1 MPIIN
6 SVVKALDILQL
17 FSRNKPELSLSEIS
31 EMMGMPKSTIHHI
44 LGTQMESG
52 FIEKN
57 ENGRFILGKKL
68 ITVAQAA
75 YVNVEIRDQAA
86 PHLRKLGDLCN
97 ESIYLSVL
105 DEMYLLYI
113 YAIETSNRL
122 MARTS
127 VGNHSELHS
136 SAAGK
141 TILAYLPE
149 NEALRIIEN
158 TGMKKYTE
166 KTKINKEK
174 LFEELQEIK
183 KNGYATDAEEYELNA
198 YCIGAPIFSGTGRVI
213 AACSISGTD
222 PGILGV
228 RKEHI
233 VRNLLKTTNDIS
245 RNFGYVPDSLNDLRF
260 I

>member
-17 FSRNKPELSLSEIS
+17 FSRNKPELSLTEIS
-31 EMMGMPKSTIHHI
+31 EMMGISKSTIHHI
-44 LGTQMESG
+44 LTTQIECG
-52 FIEKN
+52 FIEKS
-57 ENGRFILGKKL
+57 ESGKFILGKKM
-68 ITVAQAA
+68 IAISQAA
-75 YVNVEIRDQAA
+75 YVNAVIRDQAA

-105 DEMYLLYI
+105 DGMYLLYI
-113 YAIETSNRL
+113 YAIETANRL

-149 NEALRIIEN
+149 DEAVQIINN

-174 LFEELQEIK
+174 LFTEFREIRE
-183 KNGYATDAEEYELNA
+183 NGYAIDAEEYELNA
-198 YCIGAPIFSGTGRVI
+198 YCIGAPIFSASGHVI

-228 RKEHI
+228 RKEYI

-245 RNFGYVPDSLNDLRF
+245 RNFGYVPESLNELRF
-260 I
+260 F